1 MAKKESEFWKI
12 LKKNLD
18 KFVLIRLESWMNQ
31 GIPDVLGVSPQG
43 LYFTAEL
50 KVTAS
55 NRVSFSPHQIAYHVE
70 RENACAFILVLRPS
84 KKYPKKSGLYVYTPE
99 QIEQLMDKGLLVPA
113 LLAFDPVDW
122 PLVQESLS
130 KVIVER
136 SLLACHF

>member
-1 MAKKESEFWKI
+1 M
-12 LKKNLD
+12 LKKNLNE
-18 KFVLIRLESWMNQ
+18 FVLIRLESWMNQ
-31 GIPDVLGVSPQG
+31 GVPDVLGVSPQG
-43 LYFTAEL
+43 IYFTAEL

-70 RENACAFILVLRPS
+70 RKNACAFILVLRPS
-84 KKYPKKSGLYVYTPE
+84 KRYPKKSSVYVFAPE
-99 QIEQLMDKGLLVPA
+99 QIEQLMDKGLLVQA

-130 KVIVER
+130 KVITDR